1 MSRELYPIANTFE
14 INTQGSHRKAFR
26 VFTDTTAKLEAEI
39 ADPDIAVMYNE
50 FQAVS
55 KVYQTI
61 YSQSKQTGFTYHGK
75 TANLEQV
82 LTAELPIELRKWEA
96 KIRYHFYED
105 SPTEQE
111 IFYNKRSPFLSGTYE
126 DRITAISALSEKTK
140 EFDVLADVQLQI
152 ESFYNLAQSARLVQ
166 QQNEGMVGKLSD
178 LLENQRVLVCDV
190 LYGVLGL
197 LMHKYRHNRHQILRY
212 FDWSLLRSYSNSSS
226 NDEDNTDEEIDTT
239 DMS

>member
-1 MSRELYPIANTFE
+1 
-14 INTQGSHRKAFR
+14 
-26 VFTDTTAKLEAEI
+26 
-39 ADPDIAVMYNE
+39 MYNE

-111 IFYNKRSPFLSGTYE
+111 IFY
-126 DRITAISALSEKTK
+126 K
-140 EFDVLADVQLQI
+140 ECCPKKV
-152 ESFYNLAQSARLVQ
+152 
-166 QQNEGMVGKLSD
+166 
-178 LLENQRVLVCDV
+178 
-190 LYGVLGL
+190 
-197 LMHKYRHNRHQILRY
+197 
-212 FDWSLLRSYSNSSS
+212 
-226 NDEDNTDEEIDTT
+226 
-239 DMS
+239 